1 MADGSVKSGFQFDSY
16 KVDRIDFTVEQSLS
30 TLASRQNDFDV
41 KYSFS
46 FRDALKYKDSAD
58 KVLYVTGLRVSVSV
72 LSKNDKH
79 EMAKGLFE
87 ITGLFVSMGT
97 FTAEQEEFLART
109 QAPTILFPYVRAV
122 ISQTM
127 YNAGFAI
134 PIMPLLNIN
143 EMAKD
148 TKLKVVENAMS

>member
-1 MADGSVKSGFQFDSY
+1 VADGSVKSGFQFDSY
-16 KVDRIDFTVEQSLS
+16 KVDKIDFTVEQNLS

-58 KVLYVTGLRVSVSV
+58 KVLYVTGLRVYVSV
-72 LSKNDKH
+72 LSKNDQH
-79 EMAKGLFE
+79 EMAKGMFE

-97 FTAEQEEFLART
+97 FTPEQEEFLART
-109 QAPTILFPYVRAV
+109 QAPTILFPYVRAI

-148 TKLKVVENAMS
+148 TKLKIIDK